1 MLRHARKFLSSERG
15 ATAIEYG
22 LIAALVSVGAIIALD
37 SVGDSLSSIFNVVSS
52 ELTQVA
58 NNVNGS

>member
-1 MLRHARKFLSSERG
+1 MLRHAQNLLKSERG

-37 SVGDSLSSIFNVVSS
+37 SMGDSLSSIFSVVSS
-52 ELTQVA
+52 ELTQIA
-58 NNVNGS
+58 STAQGS